1 MILLGANETF
11 YHGILRWDL
20 GFDNPNKAAILLA
33 LLLLPLLAVILRA
46 RRSWMVWGSATL
58 ALPVGYAF
66 VHTFSRGGF
75 VALATAGLLLLAAS
89 ARHLRADRKR
99 LIPLLV
105 IGLSL
110 AASAILTGFSARM
123 ANSVPTRDAS
133 IGNRL
138 LIWKTV
144 PRMMVDAPGGWGSG
158 HAGEAFSGWYQPLD
172 RHERYRTLVN
182 SHLTWLTEW
191 GWCGRWLYVTGWLS
205 ILGLGLVRWKKRSD
219 ALPLAL
225 WVCLGIGG
233 FFSSVAEEPVIW
245 ILPALA
251 TVPLVQTFLAET
263 PTRRGLLSAGASVG
277 SGLLLLLFAVIGHLN
292 PIHDIALHRTVDGE
306 RIVVGAD
313 EPPAWIVFDDTT
325 MGGPTYGRTLRGFLR
340 TPEGRDRSIGIATQL
355 DAVPKDVRH
364 LILCGA
370 AAGQTAEPLRAFP
383 QLETVRVLSP
393 KDPRKW
399 LSFRKTRP
407 DIQVFCGELSPTCPP
422 EDLPGLKTI
431 PGAGDYLPTWP
442 RLAFTEP

>member
-1 MILLGANETF
+1 MILLAANETF
-11 YHGILRWDL
+11 YHGILRWNL

-33 LLLLPLLAVILRA
+33 LALLPLLAVILRA
-46 RRSWMVWGSATL
+46 RRNWMVWGSATL
-58 ALPVGYAF
+58 ALPIGYAF
-66 VHTFSRGGF
+66 AHTFSRGGF
-75 VALATAGLLLLAAS
+75 AALATAGVILLAAS

-105 IGLSL
+105 VGLSL

-123 ANSVPTRDAS
+123 ANSVPSRDAS

-144 PRMMVDAPGGWGSG
+144 PRMMIDAPGGWGAG
-158 HAGEAFSGWYQPLD
+158 HAGEAFRGWYQPLD

-182 SHLTWLTEW
+182 SHLTWLAEW
-191 GWCGRWLYVTGWLS
+191 GWCGRWLYVMGWLS

-233 FFSSVAEEPVIW
+233 FFSSVAEEFVIW
-245 ILPALA
+245 IFPTLA
-251 TVPLVQTFLAET
+251 TVPLVQTFLVET
-263 PTRRGLLSAGASVG
+263 STRRGFLLAGASVG
-277 SGLLLLLFAVIGHLN
+277 SALLLILFAVVGHLS
-292 PIHDIALHRTVDGE
+292 PTHDIALHRTADGR
-306 RIVVGAD
+306 RIIVGAD
-313 EPPAWIVFDDTT
+313 EPAAWIVFDDTT
-325 MGGPTYGRTLRGFLR
+325 MGGSTYGRALRDFLR
-340 TPEGRDRSIGIATQL
+340 TPEGTGRSVGIASQL

-370 AAGQTAEPLRAFP
+370 AAGQTTEPLRAFP
-383 QLETVRVLSP
+383 RLETVRVLSP

-407 DIQVFCGELSPTCPP
+407 DIQVFCGELSPNCPP

-431 PGAGDYLPTWP
+431 PGARDYLPNWP
-442 RLAFTEP
+442 RLALAEP